1 MPICDARL
9 HCLALVQRAKSI
21 RTVTSAGVTS
31 GDLPPAQPQIAALSW
46 HTKTCGIPRHMECP
60 AQVSDPELQP
70 RLSPRPEDDAVFLH
84 GILEGLSDIE
94 ARIYGLLARL
104 GATPLKRVRT

>member
-1 MPICDARL
+1 M
-9 HCLALVQRAKSI
+9 
-21 RTVTSAGVTS
+21 
-31 GDLPPAQPQIAALSW
+31 
-46 HTKTCGIPRHMECP
+46 

-94 ARIYGLLARL
+94 ARIYGLLADL
-104 GATPLKRVRT
+104 GATPLKRVRAKRSMCRLVSAIQPAHCLTRTLV